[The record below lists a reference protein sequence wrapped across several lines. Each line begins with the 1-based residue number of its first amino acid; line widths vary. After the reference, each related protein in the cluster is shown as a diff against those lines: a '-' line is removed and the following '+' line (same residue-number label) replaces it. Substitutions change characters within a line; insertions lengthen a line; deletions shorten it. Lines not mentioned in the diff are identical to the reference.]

1 MPAKTKTEKK
11 DKNST
16 KEQDLKTKEQN
27 SKELE
32 EKEQQDTESAVEEPA
47 AEENIEEDS
56 ASKLEKEIFEY
67 RDKLVRKAAEFENY
81 KKRTSEEFL
90 RLIETA
96 TENLIIKLLPIIDDM
111 HRFQDNYKPEMKS
124 KDLKKGID
132 LIFDKYMEIL
142 KNSGLEEIEVIG
154 KEFDPELHEALLQVE
169 NPDVESDHIVD
180 QHEKGYT
187 LKNKVIRHSK
197 VIVAK

>member
-1 MPAKTKTEKK
+1 MSTKARK
-11 DKNST
+11 DKKEKST
-16 KEQDLKTKEQN
+16 IEEQDLETKKQAVEDI
-27 SKELE
+27 EE
-32 EKEQQDTESAVEEPA
+32 EKQQDTEDLVEEPA
-47 AEENIEEDS
+47 IEEDS
-56 ASKLEKEIFEY
+56 TSKLEKEVFEY

-96 TENLIIKLLPIIDDM
+96 TENLIMKLLPIVDDM

-187 LKNKVIRHSK
+187 LRNKVIRHSK

>member
-1 MPAKTKTEKK
+1 MPAKIKKEKQDK
-11 DKNST
+11 DSVI
-16 KEQDLKTKEQN
+16 EQDLKTEEINSEETKE
-27 SKELE
+27 
-32 EKEQQDTESAVEEPA
+32 DTSQETDKTVEEPVF
-47 AEENIEEDS
+47 EESI
-56 ASKLEKEIFEY
+56 ASKLETEVFEY

-111 HRFQDNYKPEMKS
+111 HRFQDNYKSEMKS
-124 KDLKKGID
+124 EDLKKGID
-132 LIFDKYMEIL
+132 LIFGKYMDIL

-154 KEFDPELHEALLQVE
+154 KEFNPELHEALLQVE
-169 NPDVESDHIVD
+169 NPDVKSDHIVD

-187 LKNKVIRHSK
+187 LRNKVIRHSK

>member
-1 MPAKTKTEKK
+1 MATKIKK
-11 DKNST
+11 DKKEKSST
-16 KEQDLKTKEQN
+16 EEQDLKAEEQTV
-27 SKELE
+27 EEIEE
-32 EKEQQDTESAVEEPA
+32 EKQPDTEESVEK
-47 AEENIEEDS
+47 DS
-56 ASKLEKEIFEY
+56 ASKLEKEVFEY
-67 RDKLVRKAAEFENY
+67 RDKLIRKAAEFENY

-96 TENLIIKLLPIIDDM
+96 TENLIMKLLPIVDDM

-124 KDLKKGID
+124 EDLKKGID

-154 KEFDPELHEALLQVE
+154 KEFNPELHEALLQVE

-187 LKNKVIRHSK
+187 LRNKVIRHSK

>member
-11 DKNST
+11 DKKSIE
-16 KEQDLKTKEQN
+16 EQNLKTEEQV
-27 SKELE
+27 SEDVE
-32 EKEQQDTESAVEEPA
+32 EETPQETEETPAVEE
-47 AEENIEEDS
+47 NS
-56 ASKLEKEIFEY
+56 SSKLEKEVFEY

-96 TENLIIKLLPIIDDM
+96 TENLIIKLLPTVDDM

-124 KDLKKGID
+124 EDLKKGID

-154 KEFDPELHEALLQVE
+154 KEFNPELHEALLQVE
-169 NPDVESDHIVD
+169 NPDVESEHIVD

-187 LKNKVIRHSK
+187 LRNKVIRHSK

>member
-1 MPAKTKTEKK
+1 MPAKSKKLKKEK
-11 DKNST
+11 DT
-16 KEQDLKTKEQN
+16 VEQQDLNNEKDI
-27 SKELE
+27 SE
-32 EKEQQDTESAVEEPA
+32 EKEQPELEKTVEETPV
-47 AEENIEEDS
+47 EDNS
-56 ASKLEKEIFEY
+56 TSKLEAEVFEY

-81 KKRTSEEFL
+81 RKRTSEEFL

-96 TENLIIKLLPIIDDM
+96 TENLIIKLLPIVDDM

-124 KDLKKGID
+124 EDIKKGID

-154 KEFDPELHEALLQVE
+154 KEFNPELHEALLQVE
-169 NPDVESDHIVD
+169 NPDIESDHVVD

>member
-1 MPAKTKTEKK
+1 MTTKSKKEKF
-11 DKNST
+11 DKESND
-16 KEQDLKTKEQN
+16 EQLN
-27 SKELE
+27 IAGE
-32 EKEQQDTESAVEEPA
+32 EKLGEDEISEEVNDTKGNLQET
-47 AEENIEEDS
+47 AENENVS
-56 ASKLEKEIFEY
+56 SNLEKEIFEY

-96 TENLIIKLLPIIDDM
+96 TENLIIKLLPVIDDM
-111 HRFQDNYKPEMKS
+111 NRFQDNYKPEMRS
-124 KDLKKGID
+124 DDLKKGID
-132 LIFDKYMEIL
+132 LIFDKYMSIL
-142 KNSGLEEIEVIG
+142 KTSGLEEIDAVG

-169 NPDVESDHIVD
+169 NPDVESNIIVD
-180 QHEKGYT
+180 QHQKGYT

>member
-1 MPAKTKTEKK
+1 MPTKSKKVKKEKNTVEEQELKTE
-11 DKNST
+11 
-16 KEQDLKTKEQN
+16 EQN
-27 SKELE
+27 SEELE
-32 EKEQQDTESAVEEPA
+32 EKEQQDTKDVVEEPA
-47 AEENIEEDS
+47 IEENGT
-56 ASKLEKEIFEY
+56 SKLEKEVFEY

-96 TENLIIKLLPIIDDM
+96 TENLIIKLLPIVDDM
-111 HRFQDNYKPEMKS
+111 HRFQDNYKSEMKS
-124 KDLKKGID
+124 KDIKKGID

>member
-1 MPAKTKTEKK
+1 MSAKTKTKKK
-11 DKNST
+11 DKNT
-16 KEQDLKTKEQN
+16 TEEQNIKSKEQN
-27 SKELE
+27 SEEIEQLETEETLE
-32 EKEQQDTESAVEEPA
+32 EPTVEE
-47 AEENIEEDS
+47 NKD
-56 ASKLEKEIFEY
+56 SKLEKEIFEY

-96 TENLIIKLLPIIDDM
+96 TENLIIKLLPTIDDM
-111 HRFQDNYKPEMKS
+111 YRLQDNYKPDMKS
-124 KDLKKGID
+124 KDLKKGFD
-132 LIFDKYMEIL
+132 LIFEKYMEVL

-154 KEFDPELHEALLQVE
+154 KEFNPELHEALLQVE
-169 NPDVESDHIVD
+169 NPDVESEHIVD
-180 QHEKGYT
+180 EHEKGYT

>member
-1 MPAKTKTEKK
+1 MTTKSKKEKK
-11 DKNST
+11 DKVIEEENKQESVDLNSDNNQEIEDDNT
-16 KEQDLKTKEQN
+16 EETPIET
-27 SKELE
+27 SKEDKAASNLE
-32 EKEQQDTESAVEEPA
+32 
-47 AEENIEEDS
+47 N
-56 ASKLEKEIFEY
+56 EIFEY

-96 TENLIIKLLPIIDDM
+96 TENLVIKLLPIIDDM
-111 HRFQDNYKPEMKS
+111 NRFQDNYKPEMKS
-124 KDLKKGID
+124 DDLKKGID
-132 LIFDKYMEIL
+132 LIFDKYLQIL
-142 KNSGLEEIEVIG
+142 KNTGLEEIDVIG
-154 KEFDPELHEALLQVE
+154 KEFDPEIHEALLQVD
-169 NPDVESDHIVD
+169 NPDVESNTIVD